1 MNAKLAILLAV
12 LLGGMSCVFLLPRQL
27 GYQPV
32 GVRMELPKFL
42 GGWLGSDAEITEK
55 EREVL
60 QDADFARK
68 SYVNGRGDRV
78 LVSIILAGQD
88 MMTGIHRPERCL
100 QAQGWNAEGSS
111 QRAVLLSDGKPLP
124 VTRLHNSRQLL
135 FEGRSYPVGNVAYY
149 WFIGHTRQTPS
160 HEWRIFYD
168 GIDRMVKGYNQRWAM
183 VLVSSEITK
192 NLRPDGRSEAET
204 DQLVQEVIS
213 RLGPKIVQESVRR

>member
-12 LLGGMSCVFLLPRQL
+12 LLGGLSSVFLLPRQL
-27 GYQPV
+27 GFQPM
-32 GVRMELPKFL
+32 GVRMELPHYL
-42 GGWLGSDAEITEK
+42 GGWQGTDAPVSEK

-68 SYVNGRGDRV
+68 IYANGRDDRV

-100 QAQGWNAEGSS
+100 AAQGWNPETQSK
-111 QRAVLLSDGKPLP
+111 RTLRLSDGRPLT
-124 VTRLHNSRQLL
+124 VTRLHNSRKVLW
-135 FEGRSYPVGNVAYY
+135 EGRTYPVGNVAYY

-168 GIDRMVKGYNQRWAM
+168 SMDRIVKGYNQRWAM
-183 VLVSSEITK
+183 VLVSAEITR
-192 NLRPDGRSEAET
+192 NLRPDGRTEAET
-204 DQLVQEVIS
+204 DTLVQDVIA
-213 RLGPKIVQESVRR
+213 RLAPKIVGETVSR